1 MLQQSWATT
10 TQAAAVLGHHH
21 YTGCSST
28 GPPPLQAVAALGHH
42 YTGCTTTQ
50 AAASHRPFKEI
61 NVFAGCSD
69 VEDKLPNF
77 EASRMFF
84 SDGTLSAF
92 RYALL
97 LGVTCLATFFDF
109 TRSSPDVS
117 GYLSK
122 VLRNYTEQACDGD
135 FLSVRCPART
145 TITVQSAFY
154 GRRGPSHPQQ
164 CPQTYR
170 SLLGTYPV
178 QKDDRYCSVSTALQ
192 SGVLEVRARIA
203 AEAPDRAAALLLAR
217 RARRAHN
224 RAAKTISLGV
234 QGGICS
240 PAPSLLRLS
249 VGVEEGGGA
258 RAVWPGQLESSNLRD
273 CQSGRALQV
282 VMEHCQGKKS
292 CLLRAATRDFGDPC
306 YSGTRKYL
314 SVIYTC

>member
-42 YTGCTTTQ
+42 CTGCTTTQ
-50 AAASHRPFKEI
+50 AAASHRPYGGPHCDHWSGMMREGRATGPHVFCRTWSRFKEI

-117 GYLSK
+117 GLFK
-122 VLRNYTEQACDGD
+122 
-135 FLSVRCPART
+135 
-145 TITVQSAFY
+145 
-154 GRRGPSHPQQ
+154 
-164 CPQTYR
+164 
-170 SLLGTYPV
+170 
-178 QKDDRYCSVSTALQ
+178 
-192 SGVLEVRARIA
+192 
-203 AEAPDRAAALLLAR
+203 
-217 RARRAHN
+217 
-224 RAAKTISLGV
+224 
-234 QGGICS
+234 
-240 PAPSLLRLS
+240 
-249 VGVEEGGGA
+249 
-258 RAVWPGQLESSNLRD
+258 W
-273 CQSGRALQV
+273 
-282 VMEHCQGKKS
+282 ME
-292 CLLRAATRDFGDPC
+292 
-306 YSGTRKYL
+306 
-314 SVIYTC
+314 